1 MEQPKDFITIAQFEE
16 LCAKEDAKNPK
27 VDISLMVKR
36 LPSLRAPGTWQV
48 PLIKKGKDMQGRP
61 ITNYP
66 RGYLYVAVESTRIK
80 NHIEESV
87 EDAYRRLSGKS
98 LDIESIGVSRAENIS
113 EGGKLS
119 NRSKRQPKKAGE
131 SLKSGTVMQDSDGNV
146 R

>member
-1 MEQPKDFITIAQFEE
+1 MEQPKDFITISEFEE
-16 LCAKEDAKNPK
+16 ICAKEDPKKPK

-48 PLIKKGKDMQGRP
+48 PLIKKGKDMKGRP

-66 RGYLYVAVESTRIK
+66 NGYLYVAVESTRIK

-98 LDIESIGVSRAENIS
+98 LDIESIGVSKVEAIS

-119 NRSKRQPKKAGE
+119 NTPKRKAAKAGE
-131 SLKSGTVMQDSDGNV
+131 ALKSGNVMQDSDGKV